1 MRFRFLFKFSRLGIL
16 IYRGM
21 TLILPRFGPTRR
33 QESGTSWSTWP
44 PSVAKR
50 LLSRPWA
57 RCWSVK
63 GIVISLDTNLFR
75 ISTIG
80 FEQTFGFS
88 EYQQQKSNWLEKP
101 DFKTSWYFFLLPFRQ
116 NCNSDVFRRSHLLP
130 FKAFIRSAR
139 ANQNIWCSQYSTETI
154 LSSPIHGDF

>member
-80 FEQTFGFS
+80 FEQTFLASLNINNKKVIGW
-88 EYQQQKSNWLEKP
+88 KKP
-101 DFKTSWYFFLLPFRQ
+101 DFKASWYFFLLPFRQ
-116 NCNSDVFRRSHLLP
+116 NCNSDVFRSHLLP
-130 FKAFIRSAR
+130 FNTFIRSTW
-139 ANQNIWCSQYSTETI
+139 ANENIWCSQYSTETI

>member
-80 FEQTFGFS
+80 FEQTFMASLNINNKKVIGWKSLILKHPDIFFYFHFVKIAIQMFLEDHICCLS
-88 EYQQQKSNWLEKP
+88 MLLFETLEQMNISSALYIQQKQ
-101 DFKTSWYFFLLPFRQ
+101 FKFSY
-116 NCNSDVFRRSHLLP
+116 
-130 FKAFIRSAR
+130 
-139 ANQNIWCSQYSTETI
+139 
-154 LSSPIHGDF
+154 